1 MLSTTGFTAATAFSA
16 AALRF
21 ASLRVSCLGVRRS
34 CTSTCCFT
42 GTRSLGRG
50 RLCLQLRWR
59 GRRWCGRLCRRRSMT
74 GFLTALAMVRRRF
87 GGIHLLFGVGLGFL
101 RR

>member
-16 AALRF
+16 AALCF
-21 ASLRVSCLGVRRS
+21 AGLRVSCLGVRRS

-42 GTRSLGRG
+42 GTCSLGR
-50 RLCLQLRWR
+50 
-59 GRRWCGRLCRRRSMT
+59 GRLCRRRSMT